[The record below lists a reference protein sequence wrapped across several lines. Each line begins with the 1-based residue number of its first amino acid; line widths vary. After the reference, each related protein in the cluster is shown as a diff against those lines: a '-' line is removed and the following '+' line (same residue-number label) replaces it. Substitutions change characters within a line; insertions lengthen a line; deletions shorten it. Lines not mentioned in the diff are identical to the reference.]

1 MITAKEMN
9 EITISASWLAVV
21 CGVFI
26 EKGLEQIAKPR
37 AIDGKRNA
45 VIGCLKDF
53 PDGVRDAFSYD
64 EIATM
69 CEVKLTA
76 LGYRSEIDTQKN
88 LKVFW

>member
-1 MITAKEMN
+1 MITAKEMI
-9 EITISASWLAVV
+9 EMTITQSKLAKV
-21 CGVFI
+21 CDALL

-37 AIDGKRNA
+37 ALEGKRNA
-45 VIGCLKDF
+45 VIGCLKNL
-53 PDGVRDAFSYD
+53 PLEIRDAFSYD

-76 LGYRSEIDTQKN
+76 LGYTSGVDTQKN